1 MIDSDQA
8 TRKKDRMPSTLEIA
22 ANLMTAIAIVLSGRN
37 NVHTWWAGIVGCSLF
52 AALFYQTRLYAD
64 VVLQVFFIGTSI
76 LGWWKWLRGDHG
88 KPLSISHA
96 DFRSL
101 AWTVPLGALATSAY
115 GTMLHYW
122 TNAYAPFI
130 DSAVLVFSVIAQLL
144 LMQRRIE
151 NWAFWLLVNA
161 ICVPLYWSRGL
172 HLTAG
177 LYAFYFFNALVAWRW
192 WSTLARRQAEGRAHA

>member
-1 MIDSDQA
+1 
-8 TRKKDRMPSTLEIA
+8 MPPPLEIA
-22 ANLMTAIAIVLSGRN
+22 ANVVTAIAIVLSARN
-37 NVHTWWAGIVGCSLF
+37 SVHTWWTGIVGCALF
-52 AALFYQTRLYAD
+52 AVLFYRTQLFAD
-64 VVLQVFFIGTSI
+64 VALMVFFIGTGI
-76 LGWWKWLRGDHG
+76 GGWWKWLHGDHG
-88 KPLSISHA
+88 KPLAISHA

-101 AWTVPLGALATSAY
+101 AWTVPAGAAATAAY
-115 GTMLHYW
+115 GYMLHAT

-172 HLTAG
+172 ELTAC
-177 LYAFYFFNALVAWRW
+177 LYVFYFFNALVAWRHW
-192 WSTLARRQAEGRAHA
+192 NKLARRQAAGLDQA